1 MPAATAR
8 AAHSS
13 LTADPEEPPLRK
25 LYRSADG
32 RMLGGVARGLAG
44 HLGLPVA
51 WVRLVFLGLFFSDGF
66 GALLYAVFW
75 IVVPLGVGGIGEG
88 HGARSV
94 FETAADGRRRLRKPD
109 PGQVFALVALLVG
122 AVVFVVNVDMGS
134 EADRYIWPTLLIGAG
149 SVLVWRQAD
158 NARRARWMEV
168 GRSRRLLQL
177 ARALAGVALVGLG
190 LAVFMVVRG
199 SAAQLGNVL
208 TAAIAVL
215 TGIALLAGPYLV
227 RMVQDLSEERLMRI
241 RAQERA
247 EVAAHVHDSVLHTLT
262 LIQRNADDGG
272 EVRRLA
278 RAQERELRNWL
289 YNPEGTG
296 KDEDDEPET
305 LAEAVK
311 RSAAEVEDK
320 HGVPLEVVV
329 VGDCPLDDKLG
340 AQMQAAREAMVNAA
354 KYGGEGGAVQV
365 FAEVE
370 GRTVFVSV
378 RDRGPGSTWT
388 RFPPTGWAYENQS
401 SAGCSATAALPGCVR
416 CPAGAPRS
424 SWRWKGRANDREH
437 RSHRGPERRVRVV
450 LVDDHRMFRTG
461 VQAEI
466 GRTEETGVEVVGEAA
481 DVDQAVTVITATRPE
496 VVLLDVHLPGGGGVE
511 VLRRC
516 APLMGAA
523 DDPVRFL
530 ALSVSDAAED
540 VIGVIRGGARGYV
553 TKTITGTD
561 LVDSIFRVQ
570 EGDAVFSPR
579 LAGFVL
585 DAFASTDAP
594 PVDEDMDRLT
604 QRERE
609 VLRLIARGYAYKE
622 IAKQL
627 FISVKTVESHV
638 SAVLRK
644 LQLSNRHELTRWA
657 TARRLV

>member
-1 MPAATAR
+1 MPRAPAACDDRGMPAATAR

-13 LTADPEEPPLRK
+13 LASDPEEPPLRK

-51 WVRLVFLGLFFSDGF
+51 WVRFVFLGLFLSDGL

-75 IVVPLGVGGIGEG
+75 IVVPLGVGGVGG
-88 HGARSV
+88 VHAPRSV
-94 FETAADGRRRLRKPD
+94 FETAADGRRKLRKPD

-122 AVVFVVNVDMGS
+122 AVVFVANVDMGS

-168 GRSRRLLQL
+168 GRRRRLLQL

-227 RMVQDLSEERLMRI
+227 RMTQDLSEERLMRI

-262 LIQRNADDGG
+262 LIQRNADDGS

-311 RSAAEVEDK
+311 RAAAEVEDK

-329 VGDCPLDDKLG
+329 VGDCPLDDRLG

-370 GRTVFVSV
+370 GTTVFVSV
-378 RDRGPGSTWT
+378 KDRGPGFDLDEVPAD
-388 RFPPTGWAYENQS
+388 RMG
-401 SAGCSATAALPGCVR
+401 VR
-416 CPAGAPRS
+416 ES
-424 SWRWKGRANDREH
+424 I
-437 RSHRGPERRVRVV
+437 
-450 LVDDHRMFRTG
+450 
-461 VQAEI
+461 I
-466 GRTEETGVEVVGEAA
+466 GRMQRNGG
-481 DVDQAVTVITATRPE
+481 TARLRS
-496 VVLLDVHLPGGGGVE
+496 VPGGGTEVE
-511 VLRRC
+511 LEMER
-516 APLMGAA
+516 
-523 DDPVRFL
+523 
-530 ALSVSDAAED
+530 
-540 VIGVIRGGARGYV
+540 
-553 TKTITGTD
+553 
-561 LVDSIFRVQ
+561 
-570 EGDAVFSPR
+570 
-579 LAGFVL
+579 
-585 DAFASTDAP
+585 AS
-594 PVDEDMDRLT
+594 E
-604 QRERE
+604 
-609 VLRLIARGYAYKE
+609 
-622 IAKQL
+622 
-627 FISVKTVESHV
+627 
-638 SAVLRK
+638 
-644 LQLSNRHELTRWA
+644 
-657 TARRLV
+657 